1 MDSNHHAK
9 FQPCILS
16 GFWDTPVET
25 KQQQQ
30 QQQQQDI
37 HWKLTFLNK
46 LRTDLAIF
54 TIFGVHAFFDHT
66 NWANLSKVGSDS

>member
-9 FQPCILS
+9 FHPCFLS

-25 KQQQQ
+25 EQQQQ
-30 QQQQQDI
+30 QQQEAEEEEDKP
-37 HWKLTFLNK
+37 WKLTFLNK

-54 TIFGVHAFFDHT
+54 TIFGVNAFFWT
-66 NWANLSKVGSDS
+66 YKLG